1 MRRPLGLGGVYFAR
15 EIAMKI
21 AVRVGMTAAAVAL
34 ALPVASRAQYTGVSH
49 PDDTPITNNPDTGT
63 QVYQPKK
70 TLVAPEPT
78 LKPSP
83 QIPMDAMPA
92 PVVVE
97 TRPVEPAM
105 SDRVAAKPD
114 VDAGIVTRIP
124 GPSNQLP
131 IGTLMKVKLAENIST
146 ESTPTGMKFT
156 AQLIQGMERDGRV
169 LIPAGAVLSGSVT
182 EIHGGKRISGAASV
196 HLKTATMTL
205 PDGTSYAVRGQ
216 VIDTDMFKVVR
227 VDREGT
233 IYRRDHAGKTA
244 GTMALT
250 TGSGV
255 AAGALI
261 GGVPGA
267 VVGGAVGAGVS
278 TIVWMKQDRQAEL
291 PSETTI
297 TFSLTEPLTVGNE

>member
-1 MRRPLGLGGVYFAR
+1 
-15 EIAMKI
+15 MKI
-21 AVRVGMTAAAVAL
+21 AVRVGIAAAVVAL
-34 ALPVASRAQYTGVSH
+34 ALPVTARSQYTGVSH
-49 PDDTPITNNPDTGT
+49 PDDTPIMNNPDTGVP
-63 QVYQPKK
+63 VYQPRK
-70 TLVAPEPT
+70 TLVAPQPE

-83 QIPMDAMPA
+83 QIPMEAMPA
-92 PVVVE
+92 PVSAQV
-97 TRPVEPAM
+97 RPVEPM
-105 SDRVAAKPD
+105 MGDHVPAKPD

-131 IGTLMKVKLAENIST
+131 IGTLMKVRLAENIST

-156 AQLIQGMERDGRV
+156 AQLIEGVERDGHV
-169 LIPAGAVLSGSVT
+169 LIPAGSVLSGYVT
-182 EIHGGKRISGAASV
+182 DIHGGKRISGAASI
-196 HLKTATMTL
+196 HLKTSAVTL
-205 PDGTSYAVRGQ
+205 PDGTKYMVHGQ

-233 IYRRDHAGKTA
+233 IYRRDHSGKTA

-250 TGSGV
+250 TGSGA

-267 VVGGAVGAGVS
+267 LIGAGVGAGVS

-291 PSETTI
+291 PSESRI
-297 TFSLTEPLTVGNE
+297 TFSLTEPVTVGMQ